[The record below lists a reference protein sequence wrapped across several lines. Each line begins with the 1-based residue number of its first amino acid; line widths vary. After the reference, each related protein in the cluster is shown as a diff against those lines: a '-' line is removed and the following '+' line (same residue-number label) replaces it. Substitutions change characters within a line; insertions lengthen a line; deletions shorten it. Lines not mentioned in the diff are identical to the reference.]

1 MVGEIDTPGHA
12 ASWCAGMPEL
22 CPEPTGSCAQPL
34 DPSINAT
41 FDTIEAVLR
50 DVTSVLDDDFIHLG
64 GDEAATACWLST
76 PRIAAWL
83 EKQGNWSGDDA
94 YKYFVGRTTGIAKK
108 LGKQAIV
115 WDEGARALVSLF
127 CFFFFSL
134 SLSLSLSL
142 SFALTH
148 THTHTLSLSLSL
160 SLPLEVWNHYGTS
173 LDKANVVIN
182 TRFRPSQ
189 GPSRP
194 ACVHNATAHGYG

>member
-1 MVGEIDTPGHA
+1 
-12 ASWCAGMPEL
+12 MPEL

-142 SFALTH
+142 FCAHAHAH
-148 THTHTLSLSLSL
+148 THSLSLSL
-160 SLPLEVWNHYGTS
+160 SLFHSKSGITMARL
-173 LDKANVVIN
+173 
-182 TRFRPSQ
+182 
-189 GPSRP
+189 
-194 ACVHNATAHGYG
+194 